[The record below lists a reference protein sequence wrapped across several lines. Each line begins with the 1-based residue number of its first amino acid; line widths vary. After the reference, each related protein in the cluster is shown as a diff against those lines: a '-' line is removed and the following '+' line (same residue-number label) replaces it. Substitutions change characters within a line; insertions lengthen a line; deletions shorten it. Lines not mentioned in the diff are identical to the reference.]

1 MENIN
6 NAAKVLKRIL
16 FIITGLVGGGAEK
29 ALTNL
34 LQAMDKEKYSVDVLV
49 VFEDKLCD
57 CKAEGVTY
65 HTLFKSRSSLLY
77 RIAKHLYLRL
87 HNSTLLRCCTRCKI
101 RNDYDIVVSF
111 LEGDSLL
118 YHSYL
123 FDKASVNISWV
134 HTDFVENHW
143 SVRHFAGDDERK
155 AYNALDK
162 AVFVS
167 EYIREQ
173 FQKVFPLPQKIK
185 QYVCPNIVNEAEVL
199 RKSED
204 MSVAITKRKFT
215 VCSVGR
221 LEEVKGYDMVIGAAQ
236 ILKRRNRDVDF
247 WIIGSGSQ
255 EEQLVAQLHQS
266 DCSES
271 VHFLGYKENP
281 YPYMLRADV
290 VLSSSRAEGLPLVL
304 VEALFLGKPIVAT
317 KTKGALAILG
327 NGTFGKVIDITPKA
341 IADAVEE
348 MLSIEHLRHYQAMS
362 IAGKKQFDTNRIL
375 KQITEILE

>member
-1 MENIN
+1 M
-6 NAAKVLKRIL
+6 KRIL
-16 FIITGLVGGGAEK
+16 FIITSLVGGGAEK

-34 LQAMDKEKYSVDVLV
+34 LQAIDKEKYCVEVLV
-49 VFEDKLCD
+49 VFEDKLSECKTD
-57 CKAEGVTY
+57 CVTY
-65 HTLFKSRSSLLY
+65 YTLFKSRCSLLY
-77 RIAKHLYLRL
+77 RIVKHLYLNL
-87 HNSTLLRCCTRCKI
+87 HISGPLRYYTRRRI
-101 RNDYDIVVSF
+101 ESDYDVIVSF

-118 YHSYL
+118 YHSYM
-123 FDKASVNISWV
+123 FDKAGVNVSWV

-204 MSVAITKRKFT
+204 TSVVITKRKFT
-215 VCSVGR
+215 ICSVGR
-221 LEEVKGYDMVIGAAQ
+221 LEEVKGYDMVIEAAQ
-236 ILKRRNRDVDF
+236 MLKKRNRDVDF
-247 WIIGSGSQ
+247 WIVGCGSQ
-255 EEQLVAQLHQS
+255 EELLLAQLKQS
-266 DCSES
+266 ECSDS

-281 YPYMLRADV
+281 YPYMLSADV

-304 VEALFLGKPIVAT
+304 VEALFLCKPIIAT

-327 NGTFGKVIDITPKA
+327 NGALGKVIDITPKA

-348 MLSIEHLRHYQAMS
+348 MLSIENLYHYQALL
-362 IAGKKQFDTNRIL
+362 IAGKKQFDTDRIL
-375 KQITEILE
+375 KQIAEILD